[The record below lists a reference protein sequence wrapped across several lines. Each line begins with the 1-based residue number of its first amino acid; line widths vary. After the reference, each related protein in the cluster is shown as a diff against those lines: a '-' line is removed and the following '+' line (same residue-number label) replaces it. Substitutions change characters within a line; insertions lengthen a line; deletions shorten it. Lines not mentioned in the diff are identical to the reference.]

1 MAGRATVNIGS
12 HSWDTFFAS
21 SPDELVAGLANLE
34 SILPDTGMFFDTGYY
49 NIISVT
55 TLDMLFNLDIIF
67 IDSDFKVVE
76 VCENVLIG
84 NVITSGVAC
93 RYFLEVNA
101 GEAAGILP
109 GDNVSL
115 TLEEGDPPVF
125 PAIPPVPVVEDPMS
139 NMYNMIIA
147 VAMVAMAAN
156 LASVDFGGM

>member
-1 MAGRATVNIGS
+1 MAGRATVSINS
-12 HSWDTFFAS
+12 HSWDTYFAS
-21 SPDELVAGLANLE
+21 SVDELMAGLANLE
-34 SILPDTGMFFDTGYY
+34 SILASTGMFFDTGYD

-55 TLDMLFNLDIIF
+55 TQEMLFNLDIIF

-101 GEAAGILP
+101 GEASCVSAG
-109 GDNVSL
+109 DTVSL
-115 TLEEGDPPVF
+115 TLEEGDPPIF
-125 PAIPPVPVVEDPMS
+125 PVISIPAVEDPMS

-156 LASVDFGGM
+156 LASVDFGGT